1 MEGEWI
7 MSLEELLQKR
17 NATEKSFEV
26 TITGITNRSIRMD
39 SSYCWECDCDCNCRC
54 DCNDGW

>member
-1 MEGEWI
+1 
-7 MSLEELLQKR
+7 MSLEELLQER